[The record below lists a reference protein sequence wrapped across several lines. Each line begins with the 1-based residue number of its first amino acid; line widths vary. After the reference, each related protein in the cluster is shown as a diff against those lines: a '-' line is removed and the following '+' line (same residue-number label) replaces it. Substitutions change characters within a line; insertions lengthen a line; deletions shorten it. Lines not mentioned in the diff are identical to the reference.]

1 MDRSCSDPRTTL
13 VFYNKD
19 SVRKHAFMEKA
30 SGSSQTCFQF
40 STLEKVDVAKN
51 AVTFSLQDAF
61 TVNLRGFILIR
72 NEKKMF

>member
-1 MDRSCSDPRTTL
+1 MDRSCSDPRATL

-40 STLEKVDVAKN
+40 STSEKVDVVK
-51 AVTFSLQDAF
+51 TQLPFHY
-61 TVNLRGFILIR
+61 
-72 NEKKMF
+72 KMLSR